1 MILTVIL
8 FVILADILTKYL
20 VVQLLVPL
28 ERSITVI
35 PYVLDFTFVKNTGAA
50 FGILS
55 DSRWVFMTVSVIFI
69 VVLSVV
75 LVKLKIKNKLFNISV
90 AMILGGGIANM
101 IDRIFIGY
109 VVDFIEFTF
118 VDFAV
123 FNVADSC
130 ITVGAILAVIYFI
143 FFDKEIFSPSK
154 KEVTA
159 DEQSSDK

>member
-1 MILTVIL
+1 MILTVVL

-28 ERSITVI
+28 ERSIVVI
-35 PYVLDFTFVKNTGAA
+35 PHILDFTFVKNTGAA

-55 DSRWVFMTVSVIFI
+55 DSRWIFMTVSVIFI

-75 LVKLKIKNKLFNISV
+75 LVKLKIKNKLFNVSV

-101 IDRIFIGY
+101 IDRVFLGY

-123 FNVADSC
+123 FNVADSF
-130 ITVGAILAVIYFI
+130 ITIGAILAVVYFI
-143 FFDKEIFSPSK
+143 FFDKEIFSSSQ
-154 KEVTA
+154 KEVSA
-159 DEQSSDK
+159 DEQTTD

>member
-28 ERSITVI
+28 ERSVVVI
-35 PYVLDFTFVKNTGAA
+35 PRVLDFTFVKNTGAA

-55 DSRWVFMTVSVIFI
+55 DYRWVFMTISVIFI
-69 VVLSVV
+69 VVLSIV
-75 LVKLKIKNKLFNISV
+75 LVKSNIKNKLFNISV

-101 IDRIFIGY
+101 IDRIFLGY

-130 ITVGAILAVIYFI
+130 ITVGAVLALVYFV
-143 FFDKEIFSPSK
+143 FFDKENFTSSK
-154 KEVTA
+154 KQVA
-159 DEQSSDK
+159 CDDKPSDE